1 MLRILSAYEA
11 AEASKR
17 LREDLPRRVLLAV
30 ARGGGRRAAQIADEA
45 LGRLPTSAI
54 PDGGSDWVGD
64 TLEWF
69 VARGDVERGPGGRFR
84 CVPPHLVEG
93 TAGGPPRLYGDP
105 LVEDRLNKA
114 LVSVGAKVNSET
126 VYSNEDLA

>member
-1 MLRILSAYEA
+1 MLRILSAYETV
-11 AEASKR
+11 EASKR
-17 LREDLPRRVLLAV
+17 LRKDLPRRVLLGV
-30 ARGGGRRAAQIADEA
+30 SRGGGRRAAQIADEA

-54 PDGGSDWVGD
+54 PESGSDWVSD

-93 TAGGPPRLYGDP
+93 TTGGYHRLYGDP
-105 LVEDRLNKA
+105 SVEDRLNK
-114 LVSVGAKVNSET
+114 
-126 VYSNEDLA
+126 